1 MAASVALGFLAPAPR
16 TAQRVEATGG
26 STQTDQGQVLG
37 PPSST
42 ADRPQSP
49 GIKARNT
56 LLLEY
61 LAAVLAACVWEQ
73 KK

>member
-1 MAASVALGFLAPAPR
+1 MAARRPIR
-16 TAQRVEATGG
+16 
-26 STQTDQGQVLG
+26 DKVLG
-37 PPSST
+37 PPSSI